1 MKRLLTLTAALAL
14 AAGLAAVSPAQDYD
28 QAPDSGKMPMSS
40 GTEKVKT
47 SKDKLIK
54 QALSA
59 APRSISKDAAVMIPG
74 EGGMLETVKTG
85 TNGFTCF
92 PDVDGQEIPDPVC
105 ADENATQWIMDL
117 IAKKDKPTNTMPG
130 IAYMAKGGWHWE
142 KDGKII
148 MNKDEPGARRVKEP
162 PHWMIFWAFDAPKT
176 MLPTM
181 PKKFGAYIMFEGT
194 PYAHLMI
201 YQDPNAIGK

>member
-14 AAGLAAVSPAQDYD
+14 AAGLATLSSAQDYD
-28 QAPDSGKMPMSS
+28 SAPDPGKMPMS
-40 GTEKVKT
+40 GAQKMKP

-59 APRSISKDAAVMIPG
+59 APRSISKDAAVMLPG
-74 EGGMLETVKTG
+74 EGGALETAKTG

-117 IAKKDKPTNTMPG
+117 VAKKDKPTNTMPG
-130 IAYMAKGGWHWE
+130 VAYMAKGGWHWE

-162 PHWMIFWAFDAPKT
+162 PHWMIFWAFDASRT
-176 MLPTM
+176 MLPAV
-181 PKKFGAYIMFEGT
+181 PRKFGAYVMFDGT

-201 YQDPNAIGK
+201 YQDPNTIGK